1 MGLYGPGSDKS
12 EMFVED
18 LAVLFVIV
26 LRFQVE
32 RLTETLGA
40 LQVRVAGP
48 LYFAWGD
55 KCLKGNPCVDR
66 WWWQA
71 GCCERRTGIPKK
83 RRAFDCT
90 LGYPGEDVPTLLTS
104 A

>member
-1 MGLYGPGSDKS
+1 MGLYGPGSDKN

-55 KCLKGNPCVDR
+55 KCLKGNPYAERR
-66 WWWQA
+66 WWQT
-71 GCCERRTGIPKK
+71 GRCERRTGIPKE
-83 RRAFDCT
+83 RRAYDST